1 MDDNRK
7 RWVIVALLGAATT
20 INYIDRQTLS
30 ILSPLLRREF
40 HLTEQDYSNV
50 VTAFLVSYT
59 VMYAVGGR
67 IMDAIG
73 VRVGL
78 VLSLA
83 WWSIATMLTGFAR
96 GPLSLGVFRFL
107 LGVGEP
113 CVYPAGVKVC
123 GEWFPDRLRG
133 TATGIFSAGSAMGA
147 ILAPPAI
154 AWITLEFGWRYA
166 FLIPGLL
173 GLIWLPVWWATYRPV
188 ASGRGP
194 ESSGATWRQLLQQR
208 TVWGLVLSRLFS
220 DPVWYFYLF
229 WLPDYLQ
236 RERHLSL
243 AQVGIYGWIPFLF
256 ADLGNVGGGYLSDF
270 LIGRGIAPA
279 KARIVVLAGVACL
292 APIGALAGVAP
303 SAAGAIAVT
312 CLVAF
317 LTQCW
322 STNTATLISD
332 VLPHSA
338 RGSAMGLMGTAGSL
352 AGACFAQ
359 VLGFVIGRFGYPA
372 AFALAAVLHPCA
384 IAVLV
389 LMLWPVVAKRRARET
404 AFGY

>member
-1 MDDNRK
+1 MSVQTREGGSPG
-7 RWVIVALLGAATT
+7 VIRTRDT
-20 INYIDRQTLS
+20 
-30 ILSPLLRREF
+30 P
-40 HLTEQDYSNV
+40 
-50 VTAFLVSYT
+50 
-59 VMYAVGGR
+59 
-67 IMDAIG
+67 
-73 VRVGL
+73 
-78 VLSLA
+78 
-83 WWSIATMLTGFAR
+83 
-96 GPLSLGVFRFL
+96 
-107 LGVGEP
+107 
-113 CVYPAGVKVC
+113 
-123 GEWFPDRLRG
+123 
-133 TATGIFSAGSAMGA
+133 GIFSAGSAMGA
-147 ILAPPAI
+147 IVAPPAI
-154 AWITLEFGWRYA
+154 AWITLQFGWRYA

-173 GLIWLPVWWATYRPV
+173 GLIWLPVWWATYRPL
-188 ASGRGP
+188 ASHREP
-194 ESSGATWRQLLQQR
+194 ESSSQPWSVLLRQR

-243 AQVGIYGWIPFLF
+243 AQVGFYGWIPFLF
-256 ADLGNVGGGYLSDF
+256 ADLGSLAGGFLSDF

-279 KARIVVLAGVACL
+279 RARMVVLAGVACM

-303 SAAGAIAVT
+303 SAAGAIAAT

-322 STNTATLISD
+322 STNTATLVSD
-332 VLPHSA
+332 VLPDVA

-372 AFALAAVLHPCA
+372 AFGLAAVLHPCA

-389 LMLWPVVAKRRARET
+389 LMLWPVVSKQRSTAT